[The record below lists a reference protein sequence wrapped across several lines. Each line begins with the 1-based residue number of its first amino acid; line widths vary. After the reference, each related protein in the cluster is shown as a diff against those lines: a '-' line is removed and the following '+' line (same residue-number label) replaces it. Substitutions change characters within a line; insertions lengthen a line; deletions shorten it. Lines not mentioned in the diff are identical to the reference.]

1 MNIHMGKKIRQLRKN
16 MNLSQEV
23 LAQVLGVSFQ
33 AVSKWENG
41 TAMPDVA
48 MIPALASFFGVSTDD
63 LFDFN
68 RMEQERKV
76 AEICANAADYR
87 FSDPVK
93 SEQMLREGLKQ
104 YPGNDIILNNLLY
117 VIQTPDRREEVITL
131 CKSILEATKLDDVKY
146 DVLRI
151 LATTYHEMG
160 QQALTKQT
168 LEQIP
173 EIYFSKLELA
183 AKLLDGQEALEA
195 ARMQAM
201 LSRDDLLD
209 MLSRMSELYRLAGDA
224 ELAGEYANL
233 TRQAYHLFLGR
244 SDCFGYDQGRQREWL
259 AESIWPRLGVER
271 G

>member
-209 MLSRMSELYRLAGDA
+209 MLSRMSELYRLAGDT

-259 AESIWPRLGVER
+259 AESIWPRLGVEK

>member
-131 CKSILEATKLDDVKY
+131 CKSILEAT
-146 DVLRI
+146 
-151 LATTYHEMG
+151 
-160 QQALTKQT
+160 
-168 LEQIP
+168 
-173 EIYFSKLELA
+173 
-183 AKLLDGQEALEA
+183 
-195 ARMQAM
+195 
-201 LSRDDLLD
+201 
-209 MLSRMSELYRLAGDA
+209 
-224 ELAGEYANL
+224 
-233 TRQAYHLFLGR
+233 
-244 SDCFGYDQGRQREWL
+244 
-259 AESIWPRLGVER
+259 
-271 G
+271 

>member
-1 MNIHMGKKIRQLRKN
+1 MNIHMGKKIRQLRKR

-76 AEICANAADYR
+76 AEICANAAAFR
-87 FSDPVK
+87 FSDPAK

-160 QQALTKQT
+160 QQT

-195 ARMQAM
+195 AQMQAV

-224 ELAGEYANL
+224 ERAGEYADL
-233 TRQAYHLFLGR
+233 TRQVYHLFLGR
-244 SDCFGYDQGRQREWL
+244 SDCFGYDQGTQRQWL
-259 AESIWPRLGVER
+259 AESVWPRLGGENA
-271 G
+271 

>member
-1 MNIHMGKKIRQLRKN
+1 M
-16 MNLSQEV
+16 
-23 LAQVLGVSFQ
+23 
-33 AVSKWENG
+33 
-41 TAMPDVA
+41 
-48 MIPALASFFGVSTDD
+48 
-63 LFDFN
+63 
-68 RMEQERKV
+68 
-76 AEICANAADYR
+76 
-87 FSDPVK
+87 
-93 SEQMLREGLKQ
+93 
-104 YPGNDIILNNLLY
+104 
-117 VIQTPDRREEVITL
+117 
-131 CKSILEATKLDDVKY
+131 KY

-209 MLSRMSELYRLAGDA
+209 MLSRMSELYRLAGDT

-259 AESIWPRLGVER
+259 AESIWPRLGVEK

>member
-1 MNIHMGKKIRQLRKN
+1 MNIHMGKKIRQLRKR

-76 AEICANAADYR
+76 AEICANAAAYR
-87 FSDPVK
+87 FSDPAK

-195 ARMQAM
+195 ARMQAV

-209 MLSRMSELYRLAGDA
+209 MLSRMSELYHLAGDA
-224 ELAGEYANL
+224 ERAGEYADL
-233 TRQAYHLFLGR
+233 TRQVYHLFLGR
-244 SDCFGYDQGRQREWL
+244 SDCFGYDQGRQRQWL
-259 AESIWPRLGVER
+259 AESIWPRLGGVK